1 MATKKRQRDGQK
13 RQRFGKAPPPALR
26 FCLFVDKDGQPPVF
40 VTENRQK
47 IELFSKN
54 VALHKTAARNCA
66 QCTVPGGRFIQ
77 FLRAMAAAAGYAR
90 RRWRQKLAAWLP
102 AGQPPPAMRPRRGAG
117 GLYLGCPIPQGF
129 GGLLHIADQPRG
141 GAPFADAHL
150 LQFYRQPAFR
160 VIPG

>member
-13 RQRFGKAPPPALR
+13 HQRFGKDPPPAL
-26 FCLFVDKDGQPPVF
+26 LIKTPPVF

-47 IELFSKN
+47 LSCSQ
-54 VALHKTAARNCA
+54 KTSHCTKQPPGTVHSAQSRAAGLSSSC
-66 QCTVPGGRFIQ
+66 G
-77 FLRAMAAAAGYAR
+77 AMAAAAGYAR

-129 GGLLHIADQPRG
+129 GVLLHIADQPRG

>member
-54 VALHKTAARNCA
+54 VALHKTAARNRA
-66 QCTVPGGRFIQ
+66 QCTIPGGRFIQ
-77 FLRAMAAAAGYAR
+77 FMRGDGCGYA
-90 RRWRQKLAAWLP
+90 AVFSP
-102 AGQPPPAMRPRRGAG
+102 PRRATS
-117 GLYLGCPIPQGF
+117 C
-129 GGLLHIADQPRG
+129 R
-141 GAPFADAHL
+141 
-150 LQFYRQPAFR
+150 
-160 VIPG
+160 

>member
-40 VTENRQK
+40 ATENRQK

-66 QCTVPGGRFIQ
+66 QCTIPGGHVYLFYC
-77 FLRAMAAAAGYAR
+77 FAAGSCRSAVSFSPSGFLTSR
-90 RRWRQKLAAWLP
+90 EDNAIMMASAFKEIIQNSVNSCP
-102 AGQPPPAMRPRRGAG
+102 A
-117 GLYLGCPIPQGF
+117 
-129 GGLLHIADQPRG
+129 
-141 GAPFADAHL
+141 
-150 LQFYRQPAFR
+150 
-160 VIPG
+160 